1 MIHQSVGNSKQKKKA
16 PKDEDNRVCNVNE
29 MKMKDINVFLK
40 EQNQEETA
48 QSESLEEQGTKL
60 KEKEREKEET
70 LEKMARA

>member
-1 MIHQSVGNSKQKKKA
+1 M
-16 PKDEDNRVCNVNE
+16 CNVNE
-29 MKMKDINVFLK
+29 MRMEDINVFLK